1 MKKIVWP
8 LVMSMVVL
16 VLSVC
21 GGQPSK
27 TGMGEAMPEYEDA
40 LDVLNSIT
48 GVYKEDELFSLYG
61 GDQEN
66 AVMDAPGKFDIS
78 KSEELDLV
86 LGLPESQTAN
96 IEDAASMVHMMN
108 ANTFTGAAYRLKDG
122 TDLDTFVETVKSN
135 ILARQWICG
144 QPDTLVIIDAG
155 GGYVV
160 TAFGQAEIMELFK
173 TNALSALSG
182 AKVVTE
188 TPVS

>member
-8 LVMSMVVL
+8 LVLSMVVL
-16 VLSVC
+16 VLSGC

-27 TGMGEAMPEYEDA
+27 TGTGEAMPEYEDA

-135 ILARQWICG
+135 ILARQWVCG

-188 TPVS
+188 APVS

>member
-16 VLSVC
+16 VLSGC

-27 TGMGEAMPEYEDA
+27 PGMGEAMPEYEDA